1 MDNNSKIIA
10 KINQYLHN
18 AGVKQDVRFDH
29 LLNILE
35 DMNHNVIPLIHSPII
50 GMMNELDYTNKDLI
64 QELFMTIGSKFT
76 KFQLDQFYTPL
87 TISEFIC
94 GLMTVSDEHG
104 NRKNAIDPAGGTGDL
119 LIYFQGDKTIWDIDP
134 NALKLCKFNY
144 ELNRLKDYHLVCRNS
159 LDCSMDFGSYDYCVM
174 NPPFGTQTVVTDS
187 AILDSFELG
196 RGKKKQELGILFIE
210 LGLKLLKEDGLLFI
224 ILPSGYM
231 GNKNKMYVEM
241 REMILRHRIVALIE
255 LPKNTFKRSG
265 TGVSTY
271 LLIIQKKNTIVAP
284 YEIAISGLENIG
296 YNLCKKET
304 PRKYKVVAETGLPI
318 LDSSGNPILDN
329 DLVGLTGKLREFIST
344 TSTIGISSGDSSNLC
359 ELILSDKVEGNIL
372 DIKRYK
378 RVYMDTMLKMRMLT
392 DDVCRVDSLAK
403 LLKTGFKVE
412 NEKKYKY
419 IDIGEINSPLHS
431 YKEMY
436 GWELPSRAKYPV
448 KKYDILISKLEGT
461 MCYCVVLSEEEN
473 IVCTNGVCVLR
484 PNDMNSLYVL
494 FTNIMSYEF
503 RVQHTAYLTGSIMAS
518 LADEDIAKFLVNRI
532 ESVESTKK
540 IVDTLELLHG
550 LRN

>member
-1 MDNNSKIIA
+1 
-10 KINQYLHN
+10 
-18 AGVKQDVRFDH
+18 
-29 LLNILE
+29 
-35 DMNHNVIPLIHSPII
+35 
-50 GMMNELDYTNKDLI
+50 
-64 QELFMTIGSKFT
+64 
-76 KFQLDQFYTPL
+76 
-87 TISEFIC
+87 
-94 GLMTVSDEHG
+94 
-104 NRKNAIDPAGGTGDL
+104 
-119 LIYFQGDKTIWDIDP
+119 
-134 NALKLCKFNY
+134 
-144 ELNRLKDYHLVCRNS
+144 
-159 LDCSMDFGSYDYCVM
+159 
-174 NPPFGTQTVVTDS
+174 
-187 AILDSFELG
+187 
-196 RGKKKQELGILFIE
+196 
-210 LGLKLLKEDGLLFI
+210 
-224 ILPSGYM
+224 
-231 GNKNKMYVEM
+231 
-241 REMILRHRIVALIE
+241 
-255 LPKNTFKRSG
+255 
-265 TGVSTY
+265 
-271 LLIIQKKNTIVAP
+271 
-284 YEIAISGLENIG
+284 
-296 YNLCKKET
+296 
-304 PRKYKVVAETGLPI
+304 
-318 LDSSGNPILDN
+318 
-329 DLVGLTGKLREFIST
+329 
-344 TSTIGISSGDSSNLC
+344 
-359 ELILSDKVEGNIL
+359 
-372 DIKRYK
+372 
-378 RVYMDTMLKMRMLT
+378 MDTMLKMRMLT